1 MYLDRR
7 VLDIARPHR
16 KWLFASVVSGWL
28 GGVVTV
34 IQAWLLAHVIAE
46 VFLAGADRAVMMPSL
61 GGLAIAIVLRTALSW
76 ATDAAAAQAAAGVKH
91 DLRNRVFASLMRQ
104 GPVVSGRRRT
114 GEVVTLL
121 TDGVEALD
129 AYISQYLPQLALAVT
144 IPLTVAAVV
153 FSRDLL
159 SGIVL
164 ILTAPLIPVFMFL
177 IGQIADALSRR
188 QWLDMA
194 RLSAVFLDTIQ
205 GLTTIKILNRSRA
218 QIEAIERVSDAFRS
232 SSMVVLRVAFLSAL
246 VLELVATL
254 SVAVVAVE
262 IGLRLLGGRLS
273 FESAFFVL
281 LLAPEFYLPMR
292 RLGAAFHAGLA
303 GVAASAR
310 LVEIID
316 EGWGIDPAPGGRAM
330 PAAPVIALDDVS
342 FTYTGEDGRPR
353 PALDGVNLTIGVGET
368 VALVGPSG
376 AGKTTIARLLLRFIE
391 PVSGRIT
398 ANGDDASAI
407 DPDAWRRHVSWLPQ
421 HPQIFAETIETNLR
435 LGRPAA
441 TMSELRSAL
450 DAVGAA
456 AFVDALPEGLS
467 TRIGEHGAR
476 LSGGQLKRL
485 ALARAWLADAGLVIL
500 DEPAEDLD
508 PRLRVEIDAGLEV
521 LLDGRSA
528 VVIAH
533 RLPMVRAADRIVV
546 LDGGRVVDQGSH
558 LELTERCDLY
568 RGLVQTFG
576 ETS

>member
-1 MYLDRR
+1 M
-7 VLDIARPHR
+7 
-16 KWLFASVVSGWL
+16 WLVASVAFGWL

-34 IQAWLLAHVIAE
+34 IQAWLLAHVIAV
-46 VFLAGADRAVMMPSL
+46 VFLGGADRLTVAPNL
-61 GGLAIAIVLRTALSW
+61 GWLAAAIALRAGLSW
-76 ATDAAAAQAAAGVKH
+76 ATDALAAHAAAGVKH

-114 GEVVTLL
+114 GEIVTLL

-144 IPLTVAAVV
+144 IPLTVAVVV
-153 FSRDLL
+153 FGRDLL

-164 ILTAPLIPVFMFL
+164 ILTAPLIPIFMLL
-177 IGQIADALSRR
+177 IGQIAEGLSRR

-194 RLSAVFLDTIQ
+194 RLSAFFLDTIQ

-218 QIEAIERVSDAFRS
+218 QIEAIKRVSDAFRS

-262 IGLRLLGGRLS
+262 IGLRLLGGRLG

-303 GVAASAR
+303 GVAASVR
-310 LVEIID
+310 LFEIMD
-316 EGWGIDPAPGGRAM
+316 ERQGFEPAPGGRAM

-342 FTYTGEDGRPR
+342 FAYSGEDGRQR

-391 PVSGRIT
+391 PGGGRLT
-398 ANGDDASAI
+398 ANDDDASGI
-407 DPDAWRRHVSWLPQ
+407 DPDAWREGMTWVPQ
-421 HPQIFAETIETNLR
+421 QPHFFADTIEANLR
-435 LGRPAA
+435 IARPSATAEDLRFAVDAA
-441 TMSELRSAL
+441 
-450 DAVGAA
+450 GAG

-467 TRIGEHGAR
+467 TWIGERGTR
-476 LSGGQLKRL
+476 LSGGQLRRI
-485 ALARAWLADAGLVIL
+485 ALARAWLADADLVVL
-500 DEPAEDLD
+500 DEPVGDLD
-508 PRLRVEIDAGLEV
+508 PRLRFE
-521 LLDGRSA
+521 LDRSLKTLVSGRSA
-528 VVIAH
+528 LIVAH
-533 RLPMVRAADRIVV
+533 RMSMVRAADRIVV

-558 LELTERCDLY
+558 TELVGRCRLY
-568 RGLVQTFG
+568 RRLVEAAEEG
-576 ETS
+576 A